1 MQNKGIEEEEY
12 KDIDFKDMK
21 QFIFSEFTN
30 RKMDDENDIKSIMEL
45 IECLKGKQIEM
56 KEFLNQLM
64 IKKLFTKEEFFK
76 SSKTQNL
83 KISLLSK
90 LYEKEILAVVEG
102 EYNEKIN
109 ELLNDIYKN
118 LEGEI
123 KKEHLMI
130 FWKMKNLL

>member
-1 MQNKGIEEEEY
+1 
-12 KDIDFKDMK
+12 
-21 QFIFSEFTN
+21 
-30 RKMDDENDIKSIMEL
+30 
-45 IECLKGKQIEM
+45 M

-64 IKKLFTKEEFFK
+64 IKKLFTKEKFFK

-83 KISLLSK
+83 KISLLLK

-109 ELLNDIYKN
+109 ELLKDIYKN

-123 KKEHLMI
+123 KKEHMMI
-130 FWKMKNLL
+130 F

>member
-83 KISLLSK
+83 KISLLLK

-130 FWKMKNLL
+130 F

>member
-1 MQNKGIEEEEY
+1 VQNKGIEEEEY

-83 KISLLSK
+83 KISLLLK

-130 FWKMKNLL
+130 F

>member
-1 MQNKGIEEEEY
+1 MV
-12 KDIDFKDMK
+12 
-21 QFIFSEFTN
+21 
-30 RKMDDENDIKSIMEL
+30 
-45 IECLKGKQIEM
+45 
-56 KEFLNQLM
+56 
-64 IKKLFTKEEFFK
+64 KKLFIKEEFFK

-83 KISLLSK
+83 KISLLLK

-130 FWKMKNLL
+130 F